1 MKQAWNSAYLGLGS
15 NIGNRIKNLEKAL
28 ALLAAQTGIRVIS
41 TSSFYETEPVGFRD
55 QGWFVNQVARIETTL
70 PPLEL
75 LRVTQHIENS
85 MGRTR
90 AIRWGPRSIDIDIL
104 LYGDLVID
112 HAGLTI
118 PHPRMTER
126 RFVLVPLAEIDPSLR
141 HPKTKERMRTILID
155 TPTNDLIQRI

>member
-1 MKQAWNSAYLGLGS
+1 M
-15 NIGNRIKNLEKAL
+15 
-28 ALLAAQTGIRVIS
+28 LAAQAGIRVIS

-55 QGWFVNQVARIETTL
+55 QGWFVNQVAGIETTL
-70 PPLEL
+70 SPFDL
-75 LRVTQHIENS
+75 LLVTQHIES
-85 MGRTR
+85 ALGRTR

-112 HAGLTI
+112 HADLTI

-126 RFVLVPLAEIDPSLR
+126 RFVLVPLAEIAPSLR

-155 TPTNDLIQRI
+155 TLNNDLIQRI